1 MTLGL
6 KQQSKKNVYKTRKLP
21 FRRVHCNTCMISL
34 FVILWTIPSWNIGQT
49 IKKRKTAKLSWF
61 WTIPISRKFTDLGIV
76 WVFNLCAEPSSPHH
90 LRLVGWAGIHTNYQ
104 ITQGPLRRPPSSNQS
119 NSIRF
124 RLWFPN
130 WCWHSHCLTLYIERV
145 NSFFVACFCGVDD
158 REVLMTKVWGNKNLT
173 AILLNF
179 QIRVN
184 QNRFLDSANW
194 ARKRKQIMKIITF
207 GPKIAERKIWKKYFQ
222 FDLHLYSKK
231 SIYTLC

>member
-1 MTLGL
+1 MLG
-6 KQQSKKNVYKTRKLP
+6 P
-21 FRRVHCNTCMISL
+21 
-34 FVILWTIPSWNIGQT
+34 
-49 IKKRKTAKLSWF
+49 
-61 WTIPISRKFTDLGIV
+61 
-76 WVFNLCAEPSSPHH
+76 PHH

-194 ARKRKQIMKIITF
+194 ARKQKQIMKIITF

>member
-1 MTLGL
+1 MLG
-6 KQQSKKNVYKTRKLP
+6 P
-21 FRRVHCNTCMISL
+21 
-34 FVILWTIPSWNIGQT
+34 
-49 IKKRKTAKLSWF
+49 
-61 WTIPISRKFTDLGIV
+61 
-76 WVFNLCAEPSSPHH
+76 PHH

-173 AILLNF
+173 TILLNF

-184 QNRFLDSANW
+184 QNRFLDSAKW

-207 GPKIAERKIWKKYFQ
+207 GPKIAERKIWKKIFPVWFTLIFQ
-222 FDLHLYSKK
+222 KINLH
-231 SIYTLC
+231 TLLKCYLKDGVT